1 MFITVFY
8 SSHFAKLATSIAV
21 RNSSATGED
30 EDESLDLN
38 TYFPDFLWLLRDVI
52 LQIPQGQ
59 TPSEYLKK
67 TVLKRGKSFTESEAD
82 TVSRAILTFFPT
94 VDCMTVQPPSANP
107 EVMQDIVSRQDSLEP
122 RFNEQVELVISHVLQ
137 HVQAK
142 IGFVEGKLVD
152 GPLLAEMAVTYL
164 KAVNDPNAIPCINDT
179 WQAAIEA
186 RCRKVLEEMIHEY
199 EQELRDRTAAVGFP
213 IEEDSSGGEGSGSSS
228 TLFGLHRSILL
239 SKTQSLM
246 KQVRHFL
253 SPSQT
258 STASPLNMESLTA
271 KLERSAAVF
280 EEVESDLVTEVG
292 GRNIRLKR
300 KIVTGGILLEFAK
313 KNSTESRSQCLA
325 LFSQLYARI
334 EEKMKQEDVSYSFE
348 DLEKDL
354 ASLQKEYLQWSIG
367 PAKWEVYADKKVF
380 ISSQEDT
387 YKQLQ
392 GFKKQKFETLQRLDE
407 EMSKVAQ
414 KDETLRKLTEQM
426 KKDTELNQK
435 RLEMMQEAHQKEMED
450 IRKQQEQRMEN
461 ERKRYEDFMN
471 ARMNEMADITKQ
483 NKEEMERQHQLL
495 VDHMKSTAQQNSENI
510 RAMNASIAAMTR
522 AIANMRK

>member
-1 MFITVFY
+1 MLITVFY

-21 RNSSATGED
+21 RNSSATGEG

-59 TPSEYLKK
+59 TPTEYLKT
-67 TVLKRGKSFTESEAD
+67 TVLKRGRSFTETEAD
-82 TVSRAILTFFPT
+82 IVSRAILTVFPT
-94 VDCMTVQPPSANP
+94 VECMTVQPPSADP
-107 EVMQDIVSRQDSLEP
+107 EVMQDIASRQDSLEP
-122 RFNEQVELVISHVLQ
+122 RFNEQVELVISHILQ

-164 KAVNDPNAIPCINDT
+164 KAVNDPDAIPCINDT

-213 IEEDSSGGEGSGSSS
+213 IEEDSSGGKGSESSS

-239 SKTQSLM
+239 SKTQSLV

-258 STASPLNMESLTA
+258 STLNMENLTA
-271 KLERSAAVF
+271 ELERSAAVF

-292 GRNIRLKR
+292 GRDIRLKR
-300 KIVTGGILLEFAK
+300 KTVTGGILLEFAK

-334 EEKMKQEDVSYSFE
+334 EEKMKQEDLRYSFE

-354 ASLQKEYLQWSIG
+354 ASLQEEYLRRSIG
-367 PAKWEVYADKKVF
+367 PAKWEVYADKKAF

-387 YKQLQ
+387 YKRLQ

-407 EMSKVAQ
+407 EKSKSAQ

-426 KKDTELNQK
+426 KEDTELSQK
-435 RLEMMQEAHQKEMED
+435 RLETMQEAHQKEMED

-461 ERKRYEDFMN
+461 EKKRYEDFMN

-495 VDHMKSTAQQNSENI
+495 VDHMQSTAQQNSESI
-510 RAMNASIAAMTR
+510 RAMNASITAMTK
-522 AIANMRK
+522 AIANMRE